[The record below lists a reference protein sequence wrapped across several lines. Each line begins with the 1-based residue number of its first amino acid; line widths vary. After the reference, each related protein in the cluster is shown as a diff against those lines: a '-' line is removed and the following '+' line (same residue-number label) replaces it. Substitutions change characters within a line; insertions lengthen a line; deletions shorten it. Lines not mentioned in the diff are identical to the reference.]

1 VQLIYSGEKKLG
13 KLTIRIQKKTWLYKF
28 IVLLNWLV
36 ALLLLVS
43 VLASYINPAFAWII
57 ALIGIAY
64 PYILVINLLFILY
77 WLLVFDRA
85 ILISLVV
92 ILAGYPVLRN
102 HFQFTWSPPPPL
114 KEANSFK
121 FLRFNTRLFD
131 VYGWTDRIDTRT
143 RIFNLIK
150 KEAPQILCI
159 QEFYTSTSRSGF
171 NSLDSLKA
179 LQQSPYVHVAY
190 TATKWGTDHWGI
202 ATFSSFP
209 IIRKGNILFNEIT
222 NNICIYSDIKINQDT
237 IRVYNIHF
245 QSNRF
250 RKEDYEFLDKPDE
263 QKDKLLASKNIINKI
278 KTASVKRSKQVDA
291 VANHIESS
299 PYPVII
305 CGDFNDPPSSY
316 TYNRISGDLKDAFV
330 ESGSGFGNTYNGLI
344 PLLRIDYILHSP
356 QIRSTDFKTVKQNL
370 SDHFPITCKME
381 VMPEPVIM
389 KASF

>member
-1 VQLIYSGEKKLG
+1 MQLIHSGEKKLRHI
-13 KLTIRIQKKTWLYKF
+13 TIRAKKKTLLYKF
-28 IVLLNWLV
+28 IVFLNCLA

-43 VLASYINPAFAWII
+43 ILASYINPAFAWVI

-64 PYILVINLLFILY
+64 PYILVVNLLFVLY
-77 WLLVFDRA
+77 WLLLLDRA
-85 ILISLVV
+85 IFISIGM

-102 HFQFTWSPPPPL
+102 HFQFTWAAVSPL
-114 KEANSFK
+114 NQANAFK
-121 FLRFNTRLFD
+121 FVSFNTRLFD

-143 RIFNLIK
+143 RIFNFIK
-150 KEAPQILCI
+150 QEAPQVLCI

-171 NSLDSLKA
+171 NSLDSIKA

-209 IIRKGNILFNEIT
+209 IIKKGNILFNEIT

-250 RKEDYEFLDKPDE
+250 RKEDYEFLNKPDE
-263 QKDKLLASKNIINKI
+263 QKDKLSASWNILNKL

-291 VANHIESS
+291 VANHIEQS
-299 PYPVII
+299 PYPVVI

-316 TYNRISGDLKDAFV
+316 TYNKISGNLKDAFV
-330 ESGSGFGNTYNGLI
+330 ESGTGFGNTYNGLI

-356 QIRSTDFKTVKQNL
+356 QIKSAEFRTVNQKF
-370 SDHFPITCKME
+370 SDHFPIACKME
-381 VMPEPVIM
+381 IVP
-389 KASF
+389 

>member
-1 VQLIYSGEKKLG
+1 VQLIYPDKKKLG
-13 KLTIRIQKKTWLYKF
+13 RLTIRVKKKTWLYKF
-28 IVLLNWLV
+28 IVLLNWMV

-43 VLASYINPAFAWII
+43 SLASFINPAFAWII

-64 PYILVINLLFILY
+64 PYILVVNLIFILY

-85 ILISLVV
+85 ILISLAV

-102 HFQFTWSPPPPL
+102 HFQFTWSAAPPL
-114 KEANSFK
+114 REANTFK
-121 FLRFNTRLFD
+121 FLSFNTRLFD

-179 LQQSPYVHVAY
+179 LQQSPYAHVAY

-202 ATFSSFP
+202 ATFSSYP
-209 IIRKGNILFNEIT
+209 IIRKGNIMFNEKT
-222 NNICIYSDIKINQDT
+222 NNICIYSDIKVNQDT

-263 QKDKLLASKNIINKI
+263 QKDKLLASKNILNKI
-278 KTASVKRSKQVDA
+278 KLASVKRSKQVDA
-291 VANHIESS
+291 VASHIESS

-330 ESGSGFGNTYNGLI
+330 ESGTGFGNTYNGLI

-356 QIRSTDFKTVKQNL
+356 RIRSADFQTVKQNL

-381 VMPEPVIM
+381 ISPEPEVI

>member
-121 FLRFNTRLFD
+121 FLSFNTRLFD

>member
-1 VQLIYSGEKKLG
+1 MQLIHSGEKKLG
-13 KLTIRIQKKTWLYKF
+13 NLSIRVKKKTLLYKF
-28 IVLLNWLV
+28 IVFLNCLT

-43 VLASYINPAFAWII
+43 ILASYINPAFAWII

-64 PYILVINLLFILY
+64 PYILVVNLLFILY
-77 WLLVFDRA
+77 WLLLLDRA
-85 ILISLVV
+85 IIISIAV

-102 HFQFTWSPPPPL
+102 HFQLTWSSAAPL
-114 KEANSFK
+114 NQVNSFK
-121 FLRFNTRLFD
+121 FLSFNTRLFD
-131 VYGWTDRIDTRT
+131 VYGWTERIDTRT
-143 RIFNLIK
+143 RIFNFIK
-150 KEAPQILCI
+150 QEAPQILCI
-159 QEFYTSTSRSGF
+159 QEFYTSTSRTGF

-179 LQQSPYVHVAY
+179 LQKAPYVHVAY

-222 NNICIYSDIKINQDT
+222 NNICIYSDIKVKQDT

-250 RKEDYEFLDKPDE
+250 RKEDYEFLNKPDA
-263 QKDKLLASKNIINKI
+263 QKDKLSASKNIINKL
-278 KTASVKRSKQVDA
+278 KTASIKRSKQVDA
-291 VANHIESS
+291 VASHIENS

-316 TYNRISGDLKDAFV
+316 TYNKISSNLKDAFV
-330 ESGSGFGNTYNGLI
+330 ESGTGFGNTYNGLI

-356 QIRSTDFKTVKQNL
+356 KIKSAEFRTVTQKL

-381 VMPEPVIM
+381 ILP
-389 KASF
+389 

>member
-1 VQLIYSGEKKLG
+1 MQLIYSGEKKLG

-121 FLRFNTRLFD
+121 FLSFNTRLFD

-263 QKDKLLASKNIINKI
+263 QKNKLLASKNIINKI
-278 KTASVKRSKQVDA
+278 KTA
-291 VANHIESS
+291 
-299 PYPVII
+299 
-305 CGDFNDPPSSY
+305 
-316 TYNRISGDLKDAFV
+316 
-330 ESGSGFGNTYNGLI
+330 
-344 PLLRIDYILHSP
+344 
-356 QIRSTDFKTVKQNL
+356 
-370 SDHFPITCKME
+370 
-381 VMPEPVIM
+381 
-389 KASF
+389 